1 MRNNNL
7 TRFFALLL
15 SMAMLMTAMPV
26 MAQEDIY
33 VSDYASKAEALAAG
47 LALNEEIAQEGMIL
61 LKNEGAALP
70 LAQGAKVTLLG
81 YAALNPNAGASA
93 NGGDA
98 SAGAAIAQANVI
110 SSLTDYGFALNE
122 TVLDAYKQ
130 WATEP
135 VAGTETAETPTLK
148 ANDRAMA
155 ADFAAASETEA
166 WKASVAEYADAA
178 LIVLGAGAAPLG
190 EGRVHNLQL
199 DAEQLAL
206 VDYAAAN
213 FEKVI
218 VLVNSCTPLE
228 MAAIQNNEKVD
239 AVLNIGEPGD
249 NGFQAVGA
257 VLNGT
262 VNPSART
269 TDTWAVDFTKNP
281 SYVNF
286 NTLVADGAQGADGNG
301 TMTGYTQYSVN
312 GELVNTWSVGYEEGI
327 YVGYRYYET
336 RAYEEAK
343 AGNEGWWAENVVYP
357 FGYGLSYTDFTWE
370 VKPAIEAGA
379 TITKDD
385 KLVFDVTVTNNGT
398 AAGKDVVELYV
409 TAPYGV
415 EATGNET
422 VIEKAHVVLADFAK
436 TGVIEPG
443 KSETVQ
449 VAVDVADMASYDNVT
464 DKTYVLDAGVY
475 GLKVARN
482 AHDIVSTTEYA
493 VAEKALCNVAV
504 TGAEI
509 TNQLDD
515 VTEGFTTEG
524 YTALSRADFE
534 GTMPD
539 GFTLVKEITEEEYKT
554 WAYDTNDYSAYYNVE
569 TAPVVA
575 DAAART
581 EAKYSLQLSDLIGA
595 DADDP
600 RYQELVEQMTLSE
613 LVNMINIAGF
623 NSAANEYIGKPFS
636 RDTDGPKGWTGNYTD
651 ANDRFNYFS
660 SEPMIAA
667 TWNTDLLYKM
677 GEIMGEQGIWGNSTA
692 SGIVF
697 SYTGWYGPGMNI
709 HRSPFDGRYTE
720 YYSED
725 PVLTGAM
732 AANACLGAQS
742 KGCYATLKHFAFHN
756 DGGGAMTYRC
766 GPIGGG
772 TAQDG
777 LSAWMSEQTAREV
790 YLKGYQMAV
799 EEGKATFAMGSFT
812 RIGKTWCGG
821 SYAINNAIT
830 RGEWG
835 FDGAIVTDIVLYNAV
850 NAYQLVMS
858 GANMMLDAKVYGLPG
873 GVFLDEA
880 EILAMDEAEQ
890 NTIIYAMQQAVK
902 QILYLVANSNA
913 MQVPKGA
920 KVMYSTVIEID
931 DEEVDLELAA
941 GKVGEAYTSVKLDNA
956 ALNTYYA
963 YAPITYTVNGV
974 PAGMAYADGVIS
986 GTPEAAGEYTIEI
999 VAQAEGYAPA
1009 TVTLPLVIAE

>member
-7 TRFFALLL
+7 TRFFALFL
-15 SMAMLMTAMPV
+15 SIAMLMTAMPV

-70 LAQGAKVTLLG
+70 LAEGAKVTLLG
-81 YAALNPNAGASA
+81 YAALAPNAGASA

-98 SAGAAIAQANVI
+98 SAGAAIAQADVI

-122 TVLDAYKQ
+122 TVLSAYKQ
-130 WATEP
+130 WATEVVP
-135 VAGTETAETPTLK
+135 GTETAEKPVLK

-155 ADFAAASETEA
+155 ADFAAASETEE

-178 LIVLGAGAAPLG
+178 LVVLGKGTSPLG

-199 DAEQLAL
+199 DAEQFAL
-206 VDYAAAN
+206 IDYAAAN

-218 VLVNSCTPLE
+218 VLVNSCTPIE

-239 AVLNIGEPGD
+239 AILNIGEPGD
-249 NGFQAVGA
+249 NGFKALGA
-257 VLNGT
+257 VLCGI

-269 TDTWAVDFTKNP
+269 TDTWAVDFTQNP

-286 NTLVADGAQGADGNG
+286 NTLGVANAQGTDGNG
-301 TMTGYTQYSVN
+301 TMTGYTQYKVN
-312 GELVNTWSVGYEEGI
+312 GEMVNTWSVGYEEGI

-336 RAYEEAK
+336 RAFEEAK

-370 VKPAIEAGA
+370 VKPATEAGA

-398 AAGKDVVELYV
+398 VAGKDVVELYV
-409 TAPYGV
+409 TAPYGT
-415 EATGNET
+415 EATGNQT

-436 TGVIEPG
+436 TGIIEPG
-443 KSETVQ
+443 ESETVQ
-449 VAVDVADMASYDNVT
+449 VAVNAADMASYDNVT

-475 GLKVARN
+475 GLKIARN
-482 AHDIVSTTEYA
+482 AHDIVSTTEYT
-493 VAEKALCNVAV
+493 VAEKALCNVAA

-515 VTEGFTTEG
+515 VTDGFTAEG
-524 YTALSRADFE
+524 YTALSRADFA

-539 GFTLVKEITEEEYKT
+539 SFVPVKEITEEEYKT
-554 WAYDTNDYSAYYNVE
+554 WGYDAAAYRAKYNVE
-569 TAPVVA
+569 TAPVVG
-575 DAAART
+575 DASKRT

-595 DADDP
+595 EADDP
-600 RYQELVEQMTLSE
+600 RFQELVEQMTLAE
-613 LVNMINIAGF
+613 MVQMINIAGF
-623 NSAANEYIGKPFS
+623 NSAGNEYIGKPFS

-667 TWNTDLLYKM
+667 TWNTDLLYRM
-677 GEIMGEQGIWGNSTA
+677 GQLIGEQGIWGNSTA
-692 SGIVF
+692 SGIVH
-697 SYTGWYGPGMNI
+697 SYTGWYAPGMNI
-709 HRSPFDGRYTE
+709 HRSVFDGRYTE

-732 AANACLGAQS
+732 ATNVSLGAKS
-742 KGCYATLKHFAFHN
+742 KGCYVTLKHFAFHN
-756 DGGGAMTYRC
+756 DGGGVMTYRC

-777 LSAWMSEQTAREV
+777 LSVWVSEQAAREV

-835 FDGAIVTDIVLYNAV
+835 FNGAIVTDIVFYNAV
-850 NAYQLVMS
+850 NAYQLIMS
-858 GANMMLDAKVYGLPG
+858 GANMMLDAKAYGLPG

-880 EILAMDEAEQ
+880 EIMAMDEAER
-890 NTIIYAMQQAVK
+890 NVTIYAMQQAVK
-902 QILYLVANSNA
+902 QILFMVANSNA

-920 KVMYSTVIEID
+920 KVQYNTVIEID
-931 DEEVDLELAA
+931 DEEVDLVLPV
-941 GKVGEAYTSVKLDNA
+941 GKVGEAYTSVKIDNA
-956 ALNTYYA
+956 TLNTYYA

-974 PAGMAYADGVIS
+974 PAGMTYADGVIT
-986 GTPEAAGEYTIEI
+986 GTPETAGEYNIEI
-999 VAQAEGYAPA
+999 VAEAEGYESA